1 MINKA
6 HIPPNQVLDYAKER
20 GLTDVLVVGWDEDG
34 DLYAASSSGRV
45 EDIEELIK
53 AVQRGLRKAVVPA

>member
-6 HIPPNQVLDYAKER
+6 HIPPNQVLDYAKEQ
-20 GLTDVLVVGWDEDG
+20 GLVDVLVLGWDEDG

-45 EDIEELIK
+45 EDIEEQNMG
-53 AVQRGLRKAVVPA
+53 VQRRYLKTVAA

>member
-6 HIPPNQVLDYAKER
+6 HIPPNQVLDYAKEQE
-20 GLTDVLVVGWDEDG
+20 LVDVLVVGWNEDG
-34 DLYAASSSGRV
+34 DLYAASSSGRT

-53 AVQRGLRKAVVPA
+53 AVQRRFLKKVPA